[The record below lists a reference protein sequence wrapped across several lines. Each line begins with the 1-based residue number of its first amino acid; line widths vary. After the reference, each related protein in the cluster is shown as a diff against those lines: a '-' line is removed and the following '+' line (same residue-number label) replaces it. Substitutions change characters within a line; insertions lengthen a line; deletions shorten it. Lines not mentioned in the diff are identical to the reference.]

1 MLLRALWKQGAFI
14 FLFSY
19 LPFHATMATRR
30 RSMPTLSKDEVKTIE
45 EKFPKTDR
53 EKVYDEAENEV
64 KKDKKEKD
72 KKKKK

>member
-1 MLLRALWKQGAFI
+1 
-14 FLFSY
+14 
-19 LPFHATMATRR
+19 
-30 RSMPTLSKDEVKTIE
+30 MPTLSKDEVKNIE